1 MKTLFKISIFYL
13 FFLQSALSNEKIAY
27 LDIDF
32 ILSNSNK
39 GMSIIKLLEK
49 TNQDNITKLQEKEK
63 ILKKIESDIDKKKN
77 ILSED
82 EINDQILDLKNKIVA
97 FRKEKQKI
105 VSDFNNLKKKE
116 ITVLMNLINPIVTDY
131 IKEKSISIV
140 LDKKNILIGQ
150 KSYDITKNI
159 LEAVN
164 TELK

>member
-63 ILKKIESDIDKKKN
+63 ILKKMESDIDKKKN

-116 ITVLMNLINPIVTDY
+116 ITVLMNLINPIIKDY
-131 IKEKSISIV
+131 LKEKSISIV

-150 KSYDITKNI
+150 KSYDITNDI
-159 LEAVN
+159 LEVVN
-164 TELK
+164 TKLK

>member
-1 MKTLFKISIFYL
+1 MKTLLKISLFYL

-32 ILSNSNK
+32 ILSTSNK

-49 TNQDNITKLQEKEK
+49 TNQDNIAKLQEKEK

-116 ITVLMNLINPIVTDY
+116 ITVLMNLINPIITDY
-131 IKEKSISIV
+131 VKEKSISIV

-150 KSYDITKNI
+150 KSYDITNDI
-159 LEAVN
+159 LEVVN
-164 TELK
+164 TKLK

>member
-63 ILKKIESDIDKKKN
+63 ILKKMESDIDKKKN

-82 EINDQILDLKNKIVA
+82 EINDQILDLKNKIVT
-97 FRKEKQKI
+97 FRKDKQKI
-105 VSDFNNLKKKE
+105 VSDFNKLKKKE
-116 ITVLMNLINPIVTDY
+116 ITVLMNLIN
-131 IKEKSISIV
+131 
-140 LDKKNILIGQ
+140 
-150 KSYDITKNI
+150 
-159 LEAVN
+159 
-164 TELK
+164 

>member
-63 ILKKIESDIDKKKN
+63 ILKKMESDIDKKKN

-116 ITVLMNLINPIVTDY
+116 IKVLMNLINPIIKDY
-131 IKEKSISIV
+131 LKEKSISIV

-150 KSYDITKNI
+150 KSYDITNDI
-159 LEAVN
+159 LEVVN
-164 TELK
+164 TKLK

>member
-63 ILKKIESDIDKKKN
+63 ILKKMESDIDKKKKYF
-77 ILSED
+77 I
-82 EINDQILDLKNKIVA
+82 
-97 FRKEKQKI
+97 
-105 VSDFNNLKKKE
+105 
-116 ITVLMNLINPIVTDY
+116 
-131 IKEKSISIV
+131 
-140 LDKKNILIGQ
+140 
-150 KSYDITKNI
+150 
-159 LEAVN
+159 
-164 TELK
+164 

>member
-63 ILKKIESDIDKKKN
+63 ILKKMESDIDKKKN

-140 LDKKNILIGQ
+140 LDKK
-150 KSYDITKNI
+150 KYTDRTKK
-159 LEAVN
+159 L
-164 TELK
+164 

>member
-63 ILKKIESDIDKKKN
+63 ILKKMESDIDKKKN

-131 IKEKSISIV
+131 IKEKSIINAHFRSKYLEKRFKKSISMSFKTS
-140 LDKKNILIGQ
+140 LL
-150 KSYDITKNI
+150 
-159 LEAVN
+159 L
-164 TELK
+164 L

>member
-1 MKTLFKISIFYL
+1 MI
-13 FFLQSALSNEKIAY
+13 
-27 LDIDF
+27 
-32 ILSNSNK
+32 
-39 GMSIIKLLEK
+39 
-49 TNQDNITKLQEKEK
+49 
-63 ILKKIESDIDKKKN
+63 KKKN

>member
-1 MKTLFKISIFYL
+1 MKTLLKISLFYL

-32 ILSNSNK
+32 ILSTSNK

-82 EINDQILDLKNKIVA
+82 EINDQILDLKNKIIA

-105 VSDFNNLKKKE
+105 VADFNKLKKKE
-116 ITVLMNLINPIVTDY
+116 ITFLMNLINPIIKDY
-131 IKEKSISIV
+131 LKEKSISIV

-150 KSYDITKNI
+150 KSYDITNDI
-159 LEAVN
+159 LEVVN
-164 TELK
+164 TKLK

>member
-63 ILKKIESDIDKKKN
+63 ILKKMESDIDKKKN

>member
-49 TNQDNITKLQEKEK
+49 TNQDNIAKLQEKEK
-63 ILKKIESDIDKKKN
+63 ILKKMESDIDKKKN